1 MSPNTTPSAPT
12 TMAAAAAFTG
22 EVPSP
27 PFEAWVAAC
36 GEGDGLVSSGAMMP
50 NAAGTGGGEGFAP
63 TPEGCQRAKSGAFA
77 TKGLDLRAAWVGHSP
92 MAAAFSDVADPGLY
106 RGDNWRPHFERMRRE
121 DP

>member
-27 PFEAWVAAC
+27 PFEAWVAAEAC

-50 NAAGTGGGEGFAP
+50 NAAGTGGGEGLRP
-63 TPEGCQRAKSGAFA
+63 PSGAVNA
-77 TKGLDLRAAWVGHSP
+77 PNPARVRLKGLTCRPLGLAVRPWLLPFPTSP
-92 MAAAFSDVADPGLY
+92 I
-106 RGDNWRPHFERMRRE
+106 
-121 DP
+121 